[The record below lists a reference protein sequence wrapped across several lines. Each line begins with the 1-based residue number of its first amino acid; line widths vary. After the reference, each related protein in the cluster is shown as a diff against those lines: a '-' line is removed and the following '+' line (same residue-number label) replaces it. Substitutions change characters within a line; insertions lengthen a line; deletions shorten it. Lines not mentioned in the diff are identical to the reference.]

1 MGARLQS
8 RARRLSFLA
17 VMIWLWAV
25 TLAQAHVRTAS
36 IAQIRLSEIS
46 LPPVRLEW
54 GNPCWQGRSFEAQ
67 AHLSLEL
74 PIGIFTGGDPV
85 NYFDPDGRC
94 VEAGANWAGSAVS
107 GVGHLAYNTAGALE
121 YALTSPFAPNWAYRT
136 YGQAA
141 GDFGNTV
148 VGVAHTT
155 YDVAAMSEYGLV
167 SPFAPNFAY
176 NNYGGS
182 MQRLLGQ
189 EAPAF
194 YGGNNKSLPYQIT
207 YGTLN
212 AATLFMGGEFGE
224 AGNVGRMGE
233 VSSVVARTARTATV
247 ASRVWDLAPFA
258 RGQQIERM
266 LGGNLPGNFPVI
278 DRFANGVATSIKS
291 IDLNAATYQN
301 AATLT
306 SKLNGYVNSVAG
318 FNGETWA
325 NVEISAS
332 QITAR
337 QLQLAIPSGGI
348 SAAQQAAINA
358 AVLRARSMGVN
369 FIVTPIP

>member
-1 MGARLQS
+1 MSHDPIFDPADPNGY
-8 RARRLSFLA
+8 SF
-17 VMIWLWAV
+17 V
-25 TLAQAHVRTAS
+25 
-36 IAQIRLSEIS
+36 
-46 LPPVRLEW
+46 
-54 GNPCWQGRSFEAQ
+54 
-67 AHLSLEL
+67 
-74 PIGIFTGGDPV
+74 GGDPV
-85 NYFDPDGRC
+85 NYFDPSGLC
-94 VEAGANWAGSAVS
+94 LEATANWGGNVVS
-107 GVGHLAYNTAGALE
+107 GVGHLAYNSAGALE

-167 SPFAPNFAY
+167 SPFAPKFAY

-212 AATLFMGGEFGE
+212 AATLFMGGELGE

-233 VSSVVARTARTATV
+233 VSSIAARTARTATV

-258 RGQQIERM
+258 RGQQIEQM
-266 LGGNLPGNFPVI
+266 LGGNLPRSFPVI
-278 DRFANGVATSIKS
+278 DRFDRATGVATSIKS

-306 SKLNGYVNSVAG
+306 SRLNGYVNSVAG
-318 FNGETWA
+318 FNGA
-325 NVEISAS
+325 NLAGFDIRAS